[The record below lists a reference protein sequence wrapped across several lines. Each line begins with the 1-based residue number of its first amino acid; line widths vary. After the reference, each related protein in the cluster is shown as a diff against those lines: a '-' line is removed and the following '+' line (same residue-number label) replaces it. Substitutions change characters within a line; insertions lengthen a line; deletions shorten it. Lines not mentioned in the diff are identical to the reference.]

1 MNSTVADINLI
12 TADLNQGK
20 GTAGKFLKD
29 EQLYEDARNTLARFN
44 STAEKLDV
52 ILGDAQSGKGTI
64 GKLLTD
70 ETLYNNINQTSSNI
84 NQLSSEGTKLIYDFR
99 QNPKKFLRIKLSI
112 F

>member
-1 MNSTVADINLI
+1 
-12 TADLNQGK
+12 
-20 GTAGKFLKD
+20 
-29 EQLYEDARNTLARFN
+29 EQLYEDARVTLARFN
-44 STAEKLDV
+44 STATKLDTL
-52 ILGDAQSGKGTI
+52 IGDAQSGKGTI

-70 ETLYNNINQTSSNI
+70 ETLYNNVNQTASNI